1 MDEVTRRTVRQ
12 DRRFLWLWLT
22 ASTLCSVAGNVG
34 HAIVEAVQR
43 AKPGTSAAAAAPPSL
58 TSDLLFWSSV
68 GWAVVPPL
76 LLMLAVHG
84 LPTLARMLG
93 TDESDTLL
101 KGVVWGVVIAA
112 FGWSAFGIFTFTVAV
127 GVPAAVAWVA
137 PLAID
142 LSVFGAT
149 RGLVK
154 TAPLAAR
161 LKVHESM
168 NLAHEPV
175 HEPESTTP
183 TAVVREPAREPETT
197 ESTSRVHE
205 PKPSVRD
212 PKPVSRVHELDRE
225 LVDYEP
231 AARWLV
237 EKKKTNLDAETIVRL
252 LTLRDE
258 IGMTA
263 AVAATGVKESTAKRT
278 AKNVRELAT
287 VALEAEGEGEGDS
300 AEEPALALTGAV

>member
-1 MDEVTRRTVRQ
+1 MDEVTRRTVRA

-43 AKPGTSAAAAAPPSL
+43 AKPGTSAGASAAAAAPPSL

-101 KGVVWGVVIAA
+101 KGVVWGVVVAA
-112 FGWSAFGIFTFTVAV
+112 FGWSAFGIYTFTVAV

-161 LKVHESM
+161 LKVHESQTA
-168 NLAHEPV
+168 NLAHEPETV
-175 HEPESTTP
+175 SHEPET
-183 TAVVREPAREPETT
+183 VNLVREPDPIKPMNQDREPRT
-197 ESTSRVHE
+197 E

-212 PKPVSRVHELDRE
+212 PKPVSRVRDPKAVALPDPSAEQI
-225 LVDYEP
+225 
-231 AARWLV
+231 AAAEALV
-237 EKKKTNLDAETIVRL
+237 ESGKTKLDAEVAAIVIAARASGV
-252 LTLRDE
+252 TQDD
-258 IGMTA
+258 TA
-263 AVAATGVKESTAKRT
+263 AATGVPVSTVKRT
-278 AKNVRELAT
+278 TTAAR
-287 VALEAEGEGEGDS
+287 ALEAER
-300 AEEPALALTGAV
+300 PLTAVG

>member
-22 ASTLCSVAGNVG
+22 AATICSVAGNVG
-34 HAIVEAVQR
+34 HALVEAIQR
-43 AKPGTSAAAAAPPSL
+43 AKPDAIAAAPPSL
-58 TSDLLFWSSV
+58 TADLLFWSSV

-93 TDESDTLL
+93 TDESDPML
-101 KGVVWGVVIAA
+101 KVVVWGVVVAA
-112 FGWSAFGIFTFTVAV
+112 FGWSAYGIFTFTVAV

-161 LKVHESM
+161 LKVHESTT
-168 NLAHEPV
+168 LA
-175 HEPESTTP
+175 HEPESTEPMTP
-183 TAVVREPAREPETT
+183 AVTVRDPKPT
-197 ESTSRVHE
+197 ESVTRAHE
-205 PKPSVRD
+205 PKPTASTTRAREPKSTVRD
-212 PKPVSRVHELDRE
+212 PKPVNRVRE
-225 LVDYEP
+225 SDPMDYEP
-231 AARWLV
+231 AARRLV
-237 EKKKTNLDAETIVRL
+237 ESGKTTLDSSTIVRL

-263 AVAATGVKESTAKRT
+263 AAKELDVSLSTAKRT
-278 AKNVRELAT
+278 ASNVRELAVS
-287 VALEAEGEGEGDS
+287 VAPEAETE
-300 AEEPALALTGAV
+300 AEAEPLVLAAAV